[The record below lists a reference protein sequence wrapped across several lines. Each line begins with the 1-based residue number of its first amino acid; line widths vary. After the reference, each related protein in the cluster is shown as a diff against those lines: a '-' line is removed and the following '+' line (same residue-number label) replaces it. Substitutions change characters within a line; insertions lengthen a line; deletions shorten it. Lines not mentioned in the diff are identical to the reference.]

1 MHDEFNIVKIRGNFL
16 VSMFLLVS
24 KFIVNSI
31 IPILI
36 PLYVLR
42 IWHHIETIVTVNE
55 NVAKQ
60 KVNMLDNGCACAL
73 LNT

>member
-1 MHDEFNIVKIRGNFL
+1 MQDEFNIVKIRGNFL

-36 PLYVLR
+36 SLYVLR
-42 IWHHIETIVTVNE
+42 IWHHIETKVTVNE

>member
-1 MHDEFNIVKIRGNFL
+1 MQDEFNIVKIRGNFL

-36 PLYVLR
+36 SLYVLR
-42 IWHHIETIVTVNE
+42 IWHHIETKVTVNE

-60 KVNMLDNGCACAL
+60 KVNKLDNGSVCAL

>member
-1 MHDEFNIVKIRGNFL
+1 MQDEFNIVKIRGNFL

-31 IPILI
+31 ISILI

>member
-1 MHDEFNIVKIRGNFL
+1 MQDEFNIVKIRGNFL

-36 PLYVLR
+36 SLYVLR

>member
-1 MHDEFNIVKIRGNFL
+1 MQDEFNIVKIRGNFL

-36 PLYVLR
+36 PLHVL
-42 IWHHIETIVTVNE
+42 E
-55 NVAKQ
+55 NLAPH
-60 KVNMLDNGCACAL
+60 
-73 LNT
+73 